1 MTRVYEAMFI
11 FKPGVS
17 DQDLAQS
24 AAKVEEPIQKL
35 GGRVESS
42 KGWGRRRLAFRIRKQ
57 SEGHYHVVRFEAPT
71 DGVVELGRLFRLNE
85 SILRFV
91 ILNGEEVAASSNAR
105 EAGA

>member
-1 MTRVYEAMFI
+1 MTRIYEVMFI

-24 AAKVEEPIQKL
+24 AAKIEEPIQKL

-42 KGWGRRRLAFRIRKQ
+42 QGWGRRRLAFRIGKQ
-57 SEGHYHVVRFEAPT
+57 SEGHYHVMRFEAPT
-71 DGVVELGRLFRLNE
+71 DRVVELRRLFRLNE
-85 SILRFV
+85 TILRFV
-91 ILNGEEVAASSNAR
+91 ILNGEEVAASSNAH